1 MTRSARLGDRTRCPP
16 MMRGSD
22 IRVEECPGRWWLLHT
37 KPRNEKA
44 LAQDLHDRGLNY
56 FLPLVTAARR
66 YGRRRVELL
75 IPLFPGYLFLTC
87 LSDDERFAALA
98 TSRVARMININD
110 QACIRTELEQLRR
123 VLTAGKKVD
132 LYPSIK
138 RGRCC
143 RVMSGSLKGLEGVV
157 TTRRN
162 NGRIFLSVHTL
173 GQSAIVD
180 VDVGCLEPID

>member
-1 MTRSARLGDRTRCPP
+1 MTISARLSDRTRCPS
-16 MMRGSD
+16 MMRESD
-22 IRVEECPGRWWLLHT
+22 IRIEECPGCWWLLHT

-44 LAQDLHDRGLNY
+44 LARDLYDCGLNY

-75 IPLFPGYLFLTC
+75 IPLFPGYLFLRC
-87 LSDDERFAALA
+87 LSEDERFAALT
-98 TSRVARMININD
+98 TSRVVRMIEIND

-123 VLTAGKKVD
+123 VLTAGKKMD

-138 RGRCC
+138 RGRRC

-162 NGRIFLSVHTL
+162 NGRIFLSVGAL
-173 GQSAIVD
+173 GQSAMVNID
-180 VDVGCLEPID
+180 VACLEPID